1 MMRTL
6 KRQTKRLR
14 SYLTLV
20 ADNIAMQSCTCISID
35 CNTAVKRDCR
45 KQGSVIELLIVCTV
59 AKYHLHSGDAAG
71 FAE

>member
-6 KRQTKRLR
+6 KRQTKRFK

-20 ADNIAMQSCTCISID
+20 ADNVAMQSCTWISID
-35 CNTAVKRDCR
+35 CNTAVSCDCR
-45 KQGSVIELLIVCTV
+45 KQGSVVVLLIVFTV